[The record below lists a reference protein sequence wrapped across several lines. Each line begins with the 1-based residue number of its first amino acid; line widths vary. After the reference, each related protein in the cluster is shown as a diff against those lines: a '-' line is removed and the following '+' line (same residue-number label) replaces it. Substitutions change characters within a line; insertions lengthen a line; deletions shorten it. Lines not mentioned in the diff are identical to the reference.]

1 MVDTLIGKKPHFI
14 QSFGYKLFFAPV
26 DIPII
31 SISLFPTPPLK
42 GTLNTVIKECFKL
55 DFRTEIKARVTGGG
69 ENDPFLCISES
80 TTT

>member
-1 MVDTLIGKKPHFI
+1 MVDTFIGKKSHFI
-14 QSFGYKLFFAPV
+14 QSFWYKLFFAPV

-31 SISLFPTPPLK
+31 SISLFPTPTLK
-42 GTLNTVIKECFKL
+42 GTLNTVIKECFKF
-55 DFRTEIKARVTGGG
+55 DFRTEIEGGVTGGG